1 MLYDTVWTLNSTN
14 SMSYIELNK
23 LPYHTTQH
31 TDIVLSTMTLLVD
44 FTPSKTPYN
53 PRHMLGG
60 TTQPDGTYVSGFFD
74 KGTFKEYLGAYV
86 LLTVQ
91 HSLSHSLF
99 SPFFFSSIPI
109 FSLLYPSFLLFS
121 SIPSCLSENINLLF
135 LSLWLSPFDIL
146 FIITSC
152 LHIHTRTH
160 THTLTHSLL
169 VNKSRWLG

>member
-1 MLYDTVWTLNSTN
+1 
-14 SMSYIELNK
+14 MSYIELNK

-91 HSLSHSLF
+91 HSLSLIHFFLLSSFPL
-99 SPFFFSSIPI
+99 SPFF
-109 FSLLYPSFLLFS
+109 LFS
-121 SIPSCLSENINLLF
+121 ILLSSFF
-135 LSLWLSPFDIL
+135 LQF
-146 FIITSC
+146 
-152 LHIHTRTH
+152 R
-160 THTLTHSLL
+160 L
-169 VNKSRWLG
+169 V